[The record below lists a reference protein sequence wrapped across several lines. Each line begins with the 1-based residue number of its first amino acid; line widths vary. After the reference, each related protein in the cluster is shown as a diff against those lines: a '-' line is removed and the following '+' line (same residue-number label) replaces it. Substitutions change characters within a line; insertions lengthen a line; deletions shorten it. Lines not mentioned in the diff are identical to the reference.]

1 MYKKHRQLCL
11 LIISFFLII
20 TFNSCNNKYQGTFE
34 VIKYHFSENK
44 WPCVVKFE
52 DKNYFV
58 IDYIRKYNDG
68 KLVSY
73 QGCASEGIYT
83 DDFEKNGEYSKEDE
97 EVKQLLISKKKNQIN
112 FFNKIYNIQSVNKDS
127 IYVKLLDKDE
137 YYIFIGNIPE

>member
-1 MYKKHRQLCL
+1 MYKEHRQLCL
-11 LIISFFLII
+11 LIISFILII
-20 TFNSCNNKYQGTFE
+20 TINSCGNKYQGTFE
-34 VIKYHFSENK
+34 VIKYHLSEKK

-58 IDYIRKYNDG
+58 IDHIRIYNDG
-68 KLVSY
+68 KLTAY
-73 QGCASEGIYT
+73 QGCASEGVYT

-97 EVKQLLISKKKNQIN
+97 EVKQLLISKKHKQIN

-137 YYIFIGNIPE
+137 YYIFVGNIPE